1 MKRIYRKL
9 TMGAMTP
16 SISPWW
22 LAVALATV
30 TIVGAGCGSGAARP
44 ASPVA
49 SSDPAVV
56 STALATGAG
65 PTRESA
71 ARFGAEVVGRL
82 EQEAFWA
89 EDDLFLTPVVSPAA
103 HEEVA
108 GVLDTR
114 VGEVRWA
121 IASFPGP
128 TRRTW
133 FATAPLT
140 VEVAAFDPGAGTAQ
154 VRVWVVSVFSRE
166 DLGPPETRFSTEQA
180 DLVWDAATYA
190 WRITGLSTTI
200 GPSAALADD
209 EKASTPAELDA
220 ALAGHRLIGPTTG
233 EGP

>member
-1 MKRIYRKL
+1 M
-9 TMGAMTP
+9 
-16 SISPWW
+16 
-22 LAVALATV
+22 V
-30 TIVGAGCGSGAARP
+30 
-44 ASPVA
+44 
-49 SSDPAVV
+49 
-56 STALATGAG
+56 AG

-89 EDDLFLTPVVSPAA
+89 RDDTFLTPVVSPAA
-103 HEEVA
+103 HDDVA

-121 IASFPGP
+121 IATFPGP
-128 TRRTW
+128 ARRTW
-133 FATAPLT
+133 FVAAPLA

-180 DLVWDAATYA
+180 DLVWDAATDA

-220 ALAGHRLIGPTTG
+220 ALTGHRLIGLTVG
-233 EGP
+233 ETP

>member
-1 MKRIYRKL
+1 MYRKL
-9 TMGAMTP
+9 TTSTTAP
-16 SISPWW
+16 SISRWW
-22 LAVALATV
+22 RAVAVATL
-30 TIVGAGCGSGAARP
+30 TIFGAGCGSGAARP
-44 ASPVA
+44 ASPLA
-49 SSDPAVV
+49 SPDPAFV
-56 STALATGAG
+56 STAPVTVAG

-89 EDDLFLTPVVSPAA
+89 EDDTFLAPIVSPAA
-103 HEEVA
+103 HDDVA

-133 FATAPLT
+133 FVTAPLT
-140 VEVAAFDPGAGTAQ
+140 VEVAAFDLGAGTAQ

-209 EKASTPAELDA
+209 EKAATPAELDA
-220 ALAGHRLIGPTTG
+220 ALTGHRLIGSTVG
-233 EGP
+233 ERP

>member
-1 MKRIYRKL
+1 MYRKL
-9 TMGAMTP
+9 TTSTTTP

-22 LAVALATV
+22 RAVALASLA
-30 TIVGAGCGSGAARP
+30 IVGAGCGSEAARP
-44 ASPVA
+44 ASPLA

-56 STALATGAG
+56 STAPATVAG

-89 EDDLFLTPVVSPAA
+89 DNDLFLAPVVAPAA
-103 HEEVA
+103 HDEVA

-140 VEVAAFDPGAGTAQ
+140 VEVAAFDPGPGTAQ

-180 DLVWDAATYA
+180 DLVWDAATDA

-209 EKASTPAELDA
+209 EKASTPSELDA
-220 ALAGHRLIGPTTG
+220 ALTGHRLIGPTLG
-233 EGP
+233 ERP